1 MAYKVQC
8 DYISD
13 LRSLCMESKIRK
25 KLVTIVEKIPVKSAT
40 LFEWNDALEY
50 LTDRP
55 SVENRE
61 KAKKILIDCLRT

>member
-13 LRSLCMESKIRK
+13 LRSLCMEPKIRK
-25 KLVTIVEKIPVKSAT
+25 KLVTIVEKIPAKSAT
-40 LFEWNDALEY
+40 LFEGNDALEY

>member
-13 LRSLCMESKIRK
+13 LRSLCMEPKIRK
-25 KLVTIVEKIPVKSAT
+25 KLVTIVEKIPAESAT

-55 SVENRE
+55 SVEDRE
-61 KAKKILIDCLRT
+61 EAKKILIDCLRT